1 MATKAEEEALRLS
14 VGRIGEGV
22 AELLR
27 DHDSMKADIASLKAD
42 NTALKADNV
51 AIKSTLDKALALLSD
66 QVPAVLQFSEF
77 IKVELTEVARSKAEK
92 VAGKSA
98 LLSLASDARVM
109 AVIVSLVTGVCVAIL
124 SYFGVLP
131 RAN

>member
-27 DHDSMKADIASLKAD
+27 DHDSMKADID
-42 NTALKADNV
+42 ALKADNV
-51 AIKSTLDKALALLSD
+51 VLKVTLEKALALLNV
-66 QVPAVLQFSEF
+66 QVPIVAQFGES
-77 IKVELTEVARSKAEK
+77 IKAELTEVARIKAEK

-98 LLSLASDARVM
+98 LLSLVSDARVM
-109 AVIVSLVTGVCVAIL
+109 AVLVSIVTGVCVAIL

-131 RAN
+131 HAN

>member
-1 MATKAEEEALRLS
+1 MATKAEEEALRLA

-27 DHDSMKADIASLKAD
+27 DHDNMKADIALLKAD

-51 AIKSTLDKALALLSD
+51 ALRGALDKALALLSD

-98 LLSLASDARVM
+98 LLSLVSDARVM

-131 RAN
+131 HAN